1 MSFTWSFCST
11 VHHIHYIHLSNLFWR
26 RTLVIFFL
34 TCIVV
39 TAVVAKIID
48 QVNGNTCCPNYMSIY
63 NEGFKVGP
71 SAQSSLTMQHLQKY
85 VCACIYMCVCVWVC
99 FFYYMYI
106 CMYKI
111 YMSFAYSLNYST
123 IHNNFWLSALSSRS
137 VVFKFFLMYTP
148 SVNF

>member
-1 MSFTWSFCST
+1 MSFTWSFWST

-26 RTLVIFFL
+26 RILVNFFL

-48 QVNGNTCCPNYMSIY
+48 QVNGNTCFPNYMFIY

-71 SAQSSLTMQHLQKY
+71 LAQSSLTMQHLQKY

-106 CMYKI
+106 CMCKI
-111 YMSFAYSLNYST
+111 YMSFAYVCIIYIWVLLILYST

-137 VVFKFFLMYTP
+137 VVFKFF
-148 SVNF
+148 